1 MPVRQSEEIRAGY
14 GPDTA
19 FRLGPPPWKRPPFE
33 VQGKVP
39 FRDLRK
45 IVTHICVAL
54 VISGAVCSLHPQAPV
69 SAEQPSEIHTV
80 VGRSLVLEHPDDIV
94 RVSVANPEIL
104 DAVAV
109 STREVVLNGKS
120 AGSTTLIVWGRGGDR
135 QLFTVT
141 VKVNAEPIAREIQ
154 ESFPGEQVEVHAGK
168 DSITLMGQV
177 SSPAVAER
185 IGALAAATAKTVVN
199 GLRVAPG
206 VAEKQILLRVRF
218 AEIDRSMLREL
229 GFNLFSTGAANTPGA
244 VGTQQFGPVGA
255 GGGVSGVIGR
265 PLSGV
270 ATTFTLNDVLNIF
283 AFRPDLNLGVLIKD
297 LETRSLLQILAE
309 PNLVT
314 SNGREATFLAGG
326 EFPFPVVQGGSNAG
340 AVTVQFREFGVRVS
354 FLPLLTDHG
363 TIRMHVRPEVSSL
376 DFSNA
381 LQLSGFTIPAISTRR
396 VEADVELE
404 RGQSFAIAGLLDQRV
419 TETLSKIPGLASI
432 PVLGNF
438 FKSRST
444 KKTDSELLVVVT
456 PELAGPGVEIQPGAI
471 GMSQPFMPL
480 SSSSEKSSEKP

>member
-1 MPVRQSEEIRAGY
+1 
-14 GPDTA
+14 
-19 FRLGPPPWKRPPFE
+19 
-33 VQGKVP
+33 
-39 FRDLRK
+39 
-45 IVTHICVAL
+45 
-54 VISGAVCSLHPQAPV
+54 
-69 SAEQPSEIHTV
+69 
-80 VGRSLVLEHPDDIV
+80 
-94 RVSVANPEIL
+94 
-104 DAVAV
+104 
-109 STREVVLNGKS
+109 
-120 AGSTTLIVWGRGGDR
+120 
-135 QLFTVT
+135 
-141 VKVNAEPIAREIQ
+141 
-154 ESFPGEQVEVHAGK
+154 
-168 DSITLMGQV
+168 
-177 SSPAVAER
+177 
-185 IGALAAATAKTVVN
+185 
-199 GLRVAPG
+199 
-206 VAEKQILLRVRF
+206 
-218 AEIDRSMLREL
+218 
-229 GFNLFSTGAANTPGA
+229 
-244 VGTQQFGPVGA
+244 VGA